1 MYKDTFEFCTK
12 GEIKNLLLSGEKL
25 VYADNGIDE
34 FVVRYNDLP
43 DFIVDMSRSMGNR
56 CELKVY
62 KYPAESM
69 TPILTTMGEFLDRCD
84 PDVRKDIIDRL
95 VAVQTTEDTKSYR
108 IINEYD
114 LEVVK
119 EDIDKNISVKILNL
133 WLSDYGDIRC
143 NASISVKGKEK
154 ANIITSFER
163 DYYPDW
169 KNSQDDYKEEIKDE
183 WEKYLHLPKIS
194 KCSKLMQEIYDNVC
208 ESEATMCH
216 ITNDDWKELYAD
228 RFTNKDITKLKE
240 EVKKYK
246 LDDVITFDDREYKI
260 IGWGNLETSFNDDR
274 KLERNKEMER

>member
-119 EDIDKNISVKILNL
+119 EDIDKIYQL
-133 WLSDYGDIRC
+133 
-143 NASISVKGKEK
+143 
-154 ANIITSFER
+154 
-163 DYYPDW
+163 
-169 KNSQDDYKEEIKDE
+169 
-183 WEKYLHLPKIS
+183 KY
-194 KCSKLMQEIYDNVC
+194 
-208 ESEATMCH
+208 
-216 ITNDDWKELYAD
+216 
-228 RFTNKDITKLKE
+228 
-240 EVKKYK
+240 
-246 LDDVITFDDREYKI
+246 
-260 IGWGNLETSFNDDR
+260 
-274 KLERNKEMER
+274 

>member
-12 GEIKNLLLSGEKL
+12 REIKNLLLSGEKL

-34 FVVRYNDLP
+34 FVVKYKDLP

-84 PDVRKDIIDRL
+84 PDVRADIIDRL

-143 NASISVKGKEK
+143 NASISVNGKEK

-169 KNSQDDYKEEIKDE
+169 KNSQNDYKEELKDE
-183 WEKYLHLPKIS
+183 WEQYLHLPKIS

-246 LDDVITFDDREYKI
+246 LDDVITFDDAEYKI

>member
-12 GEIKNLLLSGEKL
+12 GEIKNLLLSGERL

-34 FVVRYNDLP
+34 FIVKYNDLP

-119 EDIDKNISVKILNL
+119 EDIEKNISVKILNL

-143 NASISVKGKEK
+143 NASISVNGKEK
-154 ANIITSFER
+154 ANFITSFER

-169 KNSQDDYKEEIKDE
+169 KNSQNDYKEEIKDE

-246 LDDVITFDDREYKI
+246 LDDVITFDDAEYKI

-274 KLERNKEMER
+274 KHERNKEMER

>member
-1 MYKDTFEFCTK
+1 MYNNVFEFCTR

-25 VYADNGIDE
+25 VYVDNGIDE
-34 FVVRYNDLP
+34 FVVKYNDLP
-43 DFIVDMSRSMGNR
+43 DFIVDI
-56 CELKVY
+56 CENMKHQCQLKVY
-62 KYPAESM
+62 KYPAETM
-69 TPILTTMGEFLDRCD
+69 TPILTTIGWFLDKCD
-84 PDVRKDIIDRL
+84 PDVRADIIDRL

-119 EDIDKNISVKILNL
+119 EDIDKNISVNILNL

-143 NASISVKGKEK
+143 NASISIYGKER
-154 ANIITSFER
+154 ANFITSFER

-169 KNSQDDYKEEIKDE
+169 KNSQEDYKNEIKDE
-183 WEKYLHLPKIS
+183 WERYLHLPKLS

-216 ITNDDWKELYAD
+216 ITNEDWKEFYAD
-228 RFTNKDITKLKE
+228 RFSNKDIEKLKG
-240 EVKKYK
+240 EVKKYH
-246 LDDVITFDDREYKI
+246 LDDVITFNDAEYKI

-274 KLERNKEMER
+274 KLERNKDMER

>member
-12 GEIKNLLLSGEKL
+12 GEIKNLLLSGERL

-34 FVVRYNDLP
+34 FVVKYNDLP

-69 TPILTTMGEFLDRCD
+69 TPILTTMGEFLDSCD

-119 EDIDKNISVKILNL
+119 EDIEKNISVKILNL

-143 NASISVKGKEK
+143 NASILVNGKEK
-154 ANIITSFER
+154 ANFITSFER

-169 KNSQDDYKEEIKDE
+169 KNSQNDYKEEIKED

>member
-12 GEIKNLLLSGEKL
+12 REIKNLLLSGEKL

-34 FVVRYNDLP
+34 FVVKYKDLP

-84 PDVRKDIIDRL
+84 PDVRADIIDRL

-143 NASISVKGKEK
+143 NASISVNGKEK

-169 KNSQDDYKEEIKDE
+169 KNSQNDYKEEIKDE
-183 WEKYLHLPKIS
+183 WEQYLHLPKIS

-246 LDDVITFDDREYKI
+246 LDDVITFDDAEYKI

>member
-69 TPILTTMGEFLDRCD
+69 TPILTTIGEFLDRCD
-84 PDVRKDIIDRL
+84 HDVRADIIDRL
-95 VAVQTTEDTKSYR
+95 VAVQTEVDTKSYR

-143 NASISVKGKEK
+143 NASISVNGKEK

-169 KNSQDDYKEEIKDE
+169 KNSQNDYKEEIKDE

>member
-34 FVVRYNDLP
+34 FVVKYKDLP

-84 PDVRKDIIDRL
+84 PDVRADIIDRL

-143 NASISVKGKEK
+143 NASISVNGKEK

-169 KNSQDDYKEEIKDE
+169 KNSQNDYKEEIKDE
-183 WEKYLHLPKIS
+183 WEQYLHLPKIS

-246 LDDVITFDDREYKI
+246 LDDVITFDDAEYKI

>member
-12 GEIKNLLLSGEKL
+12 REIKNLLLSGEKL

-34 FVVRYNDLP
+34 FVVKYKDLP

-84 PDVRKDIIDRL
+84 SDVRADIIDRL

-143 NASISVKGKEK
+143 NASISVNGKEK

-169 KNSQDDYKEEIKDE
+169 KNSQNDYKEEIKDE
-183 WEKYLHLPKIS
+183 WEQYLHLPKIS

-246 LDDVITFDDREYKI
+246 LDDVITFDDAEYKI

>member
-69 TPILTTMGEFLDRCD
+69 TPILTTIGEFLDRCD

-114 LEVVK
+114 LEDVK
-119 EDIDKNISVKILNL
+119 EDINKNISVKILNL

-143 NASISVKGKEK
+143 NASISVNGKEK

-169 KNSQDDYKEEIKDE
+169 KNSQNDYKEGIKDE

>member
-12 GEIKNLLLSGEKL
+12 GEIKNLLLSGERL

-34 FVVRYNDLP
+34 FIVKYNDLP

-119 EDIDKNISVKILNL
+119 EDIEKNISVKILNL

-143 NASISVKGKEK
+143 NASISVNGKEK
-154 ANIITSFER
+154 ANFITSFER

-169 KNSQDDYKEEIKDE
+169 KNSQNDYKEEIKDE

-246 LDDVITFDDREYKI
+246 LDDVITFDDAEYKI

>member
-34 FVVRYNDLP
+34 FVVKYKDLP
-43 DFIVDMSRSMGNR
+43 DFIVDMSRSMCNR
-56 CELKVY
+56 CELKIY

-84 PDVRKDIIDRL
+84 PDVRADIIDRL

-143 NASISVKGKEK
+143 NASISVNGKEK

-169 KNSQDDYKEEIKDE
+169 KNSQNDYKEEIKDE
-183 WEKYLHLPKIS
+183 WEQYLHLPKIS

-246 LDDVITFDDREYKI
+246 LDDVITFDDAEYKI